1 MSSLNAIAI
10 FDPNSS
16 FNKDKIEGYVQF
28 HQCCEEKKTIIK
40 VNLSGFKPF
49 SKHAIHI
56 HEKGI
61 TSLINAC
68 DSTCKH
74 YNPYNSKHGN
84 SEIHGK
90 DRHVGDL
97 INNIESDKDGN
108 VYITFIDDLV
118 NLFPPFSVI
127 GRSVVIHSGIDDL
140 GVYRNEKS
148 ERGNLS
154 STTGNAGSRIA
165 CSVIG
170 VM

>member
-1 MSSLNAIAI
+1 MNAIAI
-10 FDPNSS
+10 FEPKSS
-16 FNKDKIEGYVQF
+16 FNKYKLEGYVQF
-28 HQCCEEKKTIIK
+28 HQCCEEKKSIIK
-40 VNLSGFKPF
+40 IHLSGFKPF

-61 TSLINAC
+61 TSLTNAC
-68 DSTCKH
+68 DSTCSH

-84 SEIHGK
+84 NNIHGK

-108 VYITFIDDLV
+108 VYLTFIDDLIS
-118 NLFPPFSVI
+118 LFHPFSVI
-127 GRSVVIHSGIDDL
+127 GRSVVIHEKIDDL
-140 GVYRNEKS
+140 GIYRDENS
-148 ERGNLS
+148 ERGKLS

-170 VM
+170 IM

>member
-1 MSSLNAIAI
+1 MSLNAIAI

-16 FNKDKIEGYVQF
+16 FNKNKIKGYVQF
-28 HQCCEEKKTIIK
+28 HQCCEEKKTVIK
-40 VNLSGFKPF
+40 VNLSGFNPN

-61 TSLINAC
+61 TSLENAC

-74 YNPYNSKHGN
+74 YNPYNKKHGN
-84 SEIHGK
+84 YAIHGK

-97 INNIESDKDGN
+97 INNIQSDKDGN

-118 NLFPPFSVI
+118 DLFQPYSVI
-127 GRSVVIHSGIDDL
+127 GRSVVIHAGIDDL
-140 GVYRNEKS
+140 GLYRDEISEK
-148 ERGNLS
+148 GKLS
-154 STTGNAGSRIA
+154 STTGDAGSRIA

-170 VM
+170 IM